1 MHWSESREDRNR
13 NRSREGGERTCHGQ
27 IASLLRPSTFVRTC
41 LIGEPAQRVDGV
53 CKAFVRQKTTLWRP
67 RRTTRIE
74 HVRQALGTCNI
85 DVLFRVAQRF
95 LNVFLDVVGCKYES
109 RCRVMRN
116 KVSAF
121 VRELRVDLFQEK

>member
-1 MHWSESREDRNR
+1 M
-13 NRSREGGERTCHGQ
+13 
-27 IASLLRPSTFVRTC
+27 
-41 LIGEPAQRVDGV
+41 DGV

-67 RRTTRIE
+67 RRTTRIK
-74 HVRQALGTCNI
+74 HVRQALGTRNI

-95 LNVFLDVVGCKYES
+95 LNMFLDVVRCEHES

-121 VRELRVDLFQEK
+121 IRELRVNLFQED